1 MLLSSND
8 SPSYKWLG
16 IKNNNQKTSYLP
28 ASHDFIHVKP
38 YLDEFLKNGVS
49 SLLLACQGR
58 LIAYLCRHNQTGNL
72 PTQYHERLGLV
83 AALTQCGC
91 TLHHLNI
98 LPFFSF
104 SLLCICLHSELK
116 AVPVFEKQHSDVTPL
131 TNTGVTTLHKKIP
144 LSLAFFFQFQ
154 NLTPYPLPFPCCM
167 DSSKSLWLW
176 CYGED

>member
-8 SPSYKWLG
+8 SPSYKWLS
-16 IKNNNQKTSYLP
+16 IKKNNNNKTSYLP
-28 ASHDFIHVKP
+28 APHDFIHVKP

-49 SLLLACQGR
+49 SLLFACQGR

-72 PTQYHERLGLV
+72 PTQYHERLGQGLV
-83 AALTQCGC
+83 AALTQSAC

-98 LPFFSF
+98 LLFFSF

-116 AVPVFEKQHSDVTPL
+116 ALPVFEKQHSDVTPL

-144 LSLAFFFQFQ
+144 LSLAYFSVSK
-154 NLTPYPLPFPCCM
+154 PYPVPPPT
-167 DSSKSLWLW
+167 SLL
-176 CYGED
+176 YGE